1 MENAWWKMRRIAFR
15 TQRWSPKNVLSSL
28 KAIFGQ
34 DFCGLCKI
42 IFVVIEG
49 PEPLSK
55 LFKFPIS
62 QSEANI
68 LLCCLALEIVVIV
81 RISCLTKCIRG
92 WVQETMFL
100 PLQMI
105 LFLITTTHTGNL
117 TFKSHLYRKGLKA
130 LYLTASLAF
139 RQPLGHPNP
148 SVFYAEQRVIGAFL
162 NFGL

>member
-15 TQRWSPKNVLSSL
+15 TRRWSPKNVLSSL
-28 KAIFGQ
+28 KAIFDQ
-34 DFCGLCKI
+34 NFYGLCKI

-55 LFKFPIS
+55 SFKFPIS
-62 QSEANI
+62 QSEAQNI

-105 LFLITTTHTGNL
+105 LFFITTTTHGKSYLQIPYFKKLNDRKKLFPSFNSSKIIMADLCSHT
-117 TFKSHLYRKGLKA
+117 K
-130 LYLTASLAF
+130 
-139 RQPLGHPNP
+139 
-148 SVFYAEQRVIGAFL
+148 
-162 NFGL
+162 

>member
-1 MENAWWKMRRIAFR
+1 MHSHFCF
-15 TQRWSPKNVLSSL
+15 KNSFHLGKSDSSL
-28 KAIFGQ
+28 VAWLITMYGKCMVEDEENCFPNSKMISKKCFIISKGHFRPRFLRAF
-34 DFCGLCKI
+34 KI
-42 IFVVIEG
+42 VRLFSLWSKVQSHF
-49 PEPLSK
+49 LK

-117 TFKSHLYRKGLKA
+117 TFKSHILK
-130 LYLTASLAF
+130 
-139 RQPLGHPNP
+139 N
-148 SVFYAEQRVIGAFL
+148 
-162 NFGL
+162 